1 MTMNRRRLLTLA
13 GGLIPVGFLPNISK
27 EGDVPG
33 PSDADIQALY
43 ERVDGLQRQLDYKN
57 VGDSPFQRSGN
68 FAYGRVLDRQTGVLD
83 VANTAAETTL
93 YSFLMAPNT
102 LYNNRS
108 VRLEMYG
115 DWLNNTAGADNMI
128 FRLKLGATT
137 VIQSNTIA
145 MSNSGGATRGAWMW
159 DILLS
164 ADNSLN
170 AQQAVWKH
178 QVLGFNAAVGVGS
191 FGTSTGGTPGGILGT
206 AAKDALQPLLIEV
219 TVDWTSASANLSWR
233 RQYAGLE
240 LI

>member
-1 MTMNRRRLLTLA
+1 MNRRRLLTLA

-57 VGDSPFQRSGN
+57 VGDPPFRRSGD
-68 FAYGRVLDRQTGVLD
+68 FAYGSVLDRQTGTVD
-83 VANTAAETTL
+83 VVNTAAETTL

-115 DWLNNTAGADNMI
+115 DWLNNTAGTESLQLRA
-128 FRLKLGATT
+128 KLGGTEMCRSQDTGFLNA
-137 VIQSNTIA
+137 
-145 MSNSGGATRGAWMW
+145 GGATRGAWKLSL
-159 DILLS
+159 LLS
-164 ADNSLN
+164 ADSSLS
-170 AQQAVWKH
+170 AQQA
-178 QVLGFNAAVGVGS
+178 GFWFQSNDAGAVTGVGAFGNAVGHQGL
-191 FGTSTGGTPGGILGT
+191 IIGT

-233 RQYAGLE
+233 RQFASLE

>member
-13 GGLIPVGFLPNISK
+13 GGLIPVGFLPNIAK

-57 VGDSPFQRSGN
+57 QGDSPFQRSGD

-93 YSFLMAPNT
+93 YSFLLPPNT

-115 DWLNNTAGADNMI
+115 DWLNSSAGADLMA
-128 FRLKLGATT
+128 FRLKLGSTT
-137 VIQSNTIA
+137 MVADSLFLDA
-145 MSNSGGATRGAWMW
+145 SGSPFRRWWKW

-170 AQQAVWKH
+170 AQQVSWDMRSSLVSK
-178 QVLGFNAAVGVGS
+178 AATG
-191 FGTSTGGTPGGILGT
+191 TGGFESAYYPPTGGIFGT

-219 TVDWTSASANLSWR
+219 TVDWASASANLSWR
-233 RQYAGLE
+233 RQFASLE

>member
-1 MTMNRRRLLTLA
+1 MNRRRLLTLA

-57 VGDSPFQRSGN
+57 VGDPPFRRSGD
-68 FAYGRVLDRQTGVLD
+68 FAYGSVLDRQTGTVD
-83 VANTAAETTL
+83 VVNTAAETTL

-115 DWLNNTAGADNMI
+115 DNLNNFNANDPVTL
-128 FRLKLGATT
+128 RVKLGATT
-137 VIQSNTIA
+137 ILSFT
-145 MSNSGGATRGAWMW
+145 GGVAGPSAVRGTWRW
-159 DILLS
+159 TVLLS
-164 ADNSLN
+164 ADKSLT
-170 AQQAVWKH
+170 AQQAIWD
-178 QVLGFNAAVGVGS
+178 LNEIGS
-191 FGTSTGGTPGGILGT
+191 GGGAGNNIGLVLGT
-206 AAKDALQPLLIEV
+206 AAEDALQPLLINV
-219 TVDWTSASANLSWR
+219 TVDWTTASANLSWR
-233 RQYAGLE
+233 RQMASLE